1 MICLLEL
8 ISKFTKEGVLFII
21 TMLVVKIW
29 FACLGLDLG
38 ARP

>member
-8 ISKFTKEGVLFII
+8 ISKFTKEVPFII
-21 TMLVVKIW
+21 TMLAVKIW